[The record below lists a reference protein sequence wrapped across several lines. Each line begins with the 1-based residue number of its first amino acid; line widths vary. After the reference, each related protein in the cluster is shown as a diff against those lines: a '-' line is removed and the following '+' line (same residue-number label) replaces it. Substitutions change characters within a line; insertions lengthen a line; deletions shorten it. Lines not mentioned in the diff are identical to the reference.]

1 MRVDCHHHFWDVTPE
16 RTARIRAMERGNDH
30 IWLAVHGPE
39 ELAPQLAAIGF
50 DKTVLVEAWDS
61 GIEENLHWMRR
72 AEELDSVGAV
82 IGWANP
88 FASDF
93 SELIDSYMPFSKFR
107 GVRFRGKFVSDPNWL
122 RQPEVH
128 AAIRELA
135 SRDGLSLDMHLE
147 KSLLTEIPRI
157 AAEIPDFPMN
167 LNHLANPQLDEP
179 GYFEPW
185 AALIEPLREVPGLT
199 FKLSAITE
207 FAGSNP
213 TPELLRPAARFMID
227 TYGCER
233 LMYGSNWP
241 VCRTAMEYQET
252 YEMTMAAVGE
262 LPPADR
268 DRLLG
273 GTAVEYYRIG

>member
-147 KSLLTEIPRI
+147 MSLLTEIPRI

>member
-1 MRVDCHHHFWDVTPE
+1 MRIDCHHHFWDVTPE
-16 RTARIRAMERGNDH
+16 REARVRAMDRGNEH

-39 ELAPQLAAIGF
+39 ELAPQLAAIEF
-50 DKTVLVEAWDS
+50 DKTVLVEAWES

-72 AEELDSVGAV
+72 AEELDSVAAV

-93 SELIDSYMPFSKFR
+93 AELLDAYMAFPKFR
-107 GVRFRGKFVSDPNWL
+107 GVRFRGAFVRDTDWL

-128 AAIRELA
+128 AAVAELA
-135 SRDGLSLDMHLE
+135 SRDGLSLDMHLA
-147 KSLLTEIPRI
+147 KPLLTEIPVL
-157 AAEIPDFPMN
+157 AEENPGFPMN
-167 LNHLANPQLDEP
+167 LNHLSNPQLDEP

-185 AALIEPLREVPGLT
+185 AALMEPLREVPKLT

-207 FAGSNP
+207 FAGENP
-213 TPELLRPAARFMID
+213 TAELLRPVARFMIN

-241 VCRTAMEYQET
+241 VCRMAMEYQAT
-252 YEMTMAAVGE
+252 YELTMAAAGE
-262 LPPADR
+262 LPAADR

-273 GTAVEYYRIG
+273 GTAAEYYRVD